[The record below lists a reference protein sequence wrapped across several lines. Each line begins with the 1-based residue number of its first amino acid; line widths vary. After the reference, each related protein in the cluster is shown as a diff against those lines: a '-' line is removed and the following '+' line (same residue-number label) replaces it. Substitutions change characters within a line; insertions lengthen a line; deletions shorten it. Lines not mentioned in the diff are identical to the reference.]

1 MKVEK
6 EEEVEEKEEEMEV
19 EEEEVVEK
27 EPEEEME
34 EKKEEKGR
42 MHLLLQLPWSTPQR
56 LRWCC
61 LWKG

>member
-1 MKVEK
+1 MKMEK

-42 MHLLLQLPWSTPQR
+42 MHLLLQLPGSNPQR